1 MPPYKIKPM
10 ETETEMDGKG
20 YVHYKSWQETYPGLV
35 PQAYLESVTLESC
48 TAMARRWRNNILIA
62 KDGKQVIG
70 FAAFGPCRDDRLR
83 NCGEIIALYTL
94 QACYGKGAGQ
104 MLLQAAL
111 EKLSGYAH
119 IFLWVLRGNSR
130 AIRFYE
136 KTASALTAPKE
147 ISFRHTGNG
156 ASNVSG
162 KVAERKRLCA

>member
-70 FAAFGPCRDDRLR
+70 FAAFG
-83 NCGEIIALYTL
+83 
-94 QACYGKGAGQ
+94 
-104 MLLQAAL
+104 
-111 EKLSGYAH
+111 
-119 IFLWVLRGNSR
+119 
-130 AIRFYE
+130 
-136 KTASALTAPKE
+136 
-147 ISFRHTGNG
+147 
-156 ASNVSG
+156 
-162 KVAERKRLCA
+162 

>member
-20 YVHYKSWQETYPGLV
+20 YVHYKSWQETYPDLV
-35 PQAYLESVTLESC
+35 PQAYLENVTLESC

-136 KTASALTAPKE
+136 KNG
-147 ISFRHTGNG
+147 FRFDGTQRDILLGTP
-156 ASNVSG
+156 VTELRMYLE
-162 KVAERKRLCA
+162 K